1 MRDLAH
7 TLALC
12 LTLLAGACAREPLDC
27 NSLAT
32 GDLVISE
39 LRGKQS
45 GEDAL
50 GQWIELRNASG
61 LTVALDGLVLR
72 LMRLNGASEASA
84 MIRLRGL
91 SVAPDG
97 YVVLGR
103 FAAEGLPAHVDYGFG
118 AESDLE
124 LYSDGV
130 LELHACSAL
139 IDRVVYRNL
148 PGAGSL
154 AFDGAIPLTAE
165 SNDDQRC
172 WCVDLGK
179 PAAGFP
185 GTPGEDNRRCE

>member
-1 MRDLAH
+1 MRDFAH
-7 TLALC
+7 ALALC

-27 NSLAT
+27 NSIHA
-32 GDLVISE
+32 GDLAISE

-45 GEDAL
+45 GEDTL

-72 LMRLNGASEASA
+72 LMRLNGASAESI

-91 SVAPDG
+91 AVAPEG
-97 YVVLGR
+97 HVVLGR
-103 FAAEGLPAHVDYGFG
+103 FAADGLPAHVNYGFG

-139 IDRVVYRNL
+139 VDRIVYRDL

-165 SNDDQRC
+165 SNDDQRR
-172 WCVDLGK
+172 WCVDPGE
-179 PAAGFP
+179 PVDGFP
-185 GTPGEDNRRCE
+185 GTPGEDNRPCE